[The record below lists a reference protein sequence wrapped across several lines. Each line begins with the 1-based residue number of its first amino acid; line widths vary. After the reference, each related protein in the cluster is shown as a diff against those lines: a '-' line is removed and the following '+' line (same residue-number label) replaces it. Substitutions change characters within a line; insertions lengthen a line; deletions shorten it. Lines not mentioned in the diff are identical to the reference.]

1 MKYKKY
7 LLTMLFAATVGS
19 MMTSCSDDDN
29 LGDAPRLFRPIASAT
44 VNTNTLQVEWDKIQ
58 GATSYELELGV
69 VTSTDEDGTNHLKV
83 IKTVTTE
90 DDNYTFDDLDW
101 DEKYGVR
108 IKCIGDNKESEYY
121 EVKAQSVNYPT
132 KVSGAKAIDNAAR
145 VSWGAGGQ
153 QIKYIVAIPTDEDAA
168 ANLDTIKVKVS
179 DAEYAQGY
187 ADVYGLQPETSYTFK
202 TYDSSSEVN
211 NQTYAG
217 KTSTTTKASV
227 NFDEK
232 YGAGN
237 WLDIRGW
244 DAKQAK
250 DTLKTAEFWEQVK
263 DGMTVILR
271 GEQEYKISN
280 AINLDRNVTFI
291 TGMTLGGNAQ
301 FTFSGGMNVKT
312 GANIDKIKF
321 ESIDMIS
328 DKQLDDDEF
337 RAGTDKGFGG
347 RQVINVNGTN
357 STIGEIVFNDCLIKG
372 FRGVVRAQAATDNFN
387 KVTFKGCTIN
397 GVGDQGVVTTNNKAA
412 DWKEVTFDDC
422 TITNVVLLCDFRSS
436 ANPMTVNVSNCT
448 FCYAPMET
456 TANAN
461 TPLFRFSK
469 NNVTLNVS
477 KSIFGPSLA
486 TEGSAGSKI
495 QLYTPGVKGSIL
507 LDSATPQVNVSESYK
522 TNFAYTEVGANLTQ
536 YPIEGLTNFAGDENA
551 LWTDPANGNFKFKA
565 TLDVTDAGASIWRQ

>member
-7 LLTMLFAATVGS
+7 LLTMLLAATVGS

-83 IKTVTTE
+83 IKKVTTE
-90 DDNYTFDDLDW
+90 NDNYTFDDLDW

-121 EVKAQSVNYPT
+121 EVKAQNVNYPT

-153 QIKYIVAIPTDEDAA
+153 QIKYIVAIPAEDAA
-168 ANLDTIKVKVS
+168 TKDTIKVKVS

-202 TYDSSSEVN
+202 TYDSSSEVDN
-211 NQTYAG
+211 NTYAG

-244 DAKQAK
+244 DAKEAK
-250 DTLKTAEFWEQVK
+250 DTLKSAEFWSQVK

-280 AINLDRNVTFI
+280 AISLDRNVTFI

-301 FTFSGGMNVKT
+301 FTFSGGMNIKKGV
-312 GANIDKIKF
+312 NIDKVKF

-328 DKQLDDDEF
+328 DKQADKDAF
-337 RAGTDKGFGG
+337 IAGTDKGFGG
-347 RQVINVNGTN
+347 RQVINVSGTG
-357 STIGEIVFNDCLIKG
+357 STINELIFNDCYIRG
-372 FRGVVRAQAATDNFN
+372 FRGVIRGQKNNDNFLN
-387 KVTFKGCTIN
+387 ITFKGCTID
-397 GVGDQGVVTTNNKAA
+397 GVGDQGVVTIA
-412 DWKEVTFDDC
+412 DKGGDFRNVTFDDC
-422 TITNVVLLCDFRSS
+422 TITNIVMLCDLRKT
-436 ANPMTVNVSNCT
+436 AQTPTVNVNNCT
-448 FCYAPMET
+448 FCYAPIET
-456 TANAN
+456 SKDAK
-461 TPLFRFSK
+461 TPLFRFGT
-469 NNVTLNVS
+469 NAANLNITN
-477 KSIFGPSLA
+477 SIFGPSMA
-486 TEGSAGSKI
+486 TDGSAGSKI
-495 QLYTPGVKGSIL
+495 QLYTPGVVGSIL
-507 LDSATPQVNVSESYK
+507 LDNKTTMLSVSGSYK
-522 TNFAYTEVGANLTQ
+522 TNFAYTPIGADAVT
-536 YPIEGLTNFAGDENA
+536 YGIEGLIDFKGSETD
-551 LWTDPANGNFKFKA
+551 LWTAPANGEFKFNA
-565 TLDVTDAGASIWRQ
+565 SLDSEAGASKWK